1 MRISSLFPVTG
12 FTEHAVRN
20 VKLSKRKKVA
30 LRIVCPSFLGDKYN
44 ARRGAYL
51 LTTRQAIENARL
63 SEREK
68 NMGLFDFVKDVGR
81 QIFDTDAEAAD
92 NIKNH
97 LEVKTYG
104 LSNLDVKFDDG
115 VVTLCGD
122 CKNQAVRD
130 QAILIAGN
138 IQGVEKVIADD
149 LKAPEPTP
157 EEPEEKAE
165 IYEIVSGDTL
175 GGIAKRYYGKA
186 SAYMKIFEAN
196 RDIIDDPNKIYPG
209 QKIRI
214 PLDD

>member
-1 MRISSLFPVTG
+1 
-12 FTEHAVRN
+12 
-20 VKLSKRKKVA
+20 
-30 LRIVCPSFLGDKYN
+30 
-44 ARRGAYL
+44 
-51 LTTRQAIENARL
+51 
-63 SEREK
+63 
-68 NMGLFDFVKDVGR
+68 MGLFDFVKDVGR

-122 CKNQAVRD
+122 CKNEAVRD

-138 IQGVEKVIADD
+138 IQGVTKVVADD

-157 EEPEEKAE
+157 EEPKEKAE

-175 GGIAKRYYGKA
+175 GAIARRYYGKA